1 MLLGSTERYSI
12 PYLQNAD
19 PVEGDPPALGD
30 SQRLQGEEQPALE
43 QQLRAEADHRAEQ
56 DLIAE
61 GKHALRQ
68 IVVLSE
74 EIDRLQK
81 ERMNLIEELNICR
94 LEMSQDSALDR
105 QIKEHHLLLVLL
117 FAEI

>member
-1 MLLGSTERYSI
+1 M
-12 PYLQNAD
+12 
-19 PVEGDPPALGD
+19 
-30 SQRLQGEEQPALE
+30 
-43 QQLRAEADHRAEQ
+43 
-56 DLIAE
+56 
-61 GKHALRQ
+61 
-68 IVVLSE
+68 VLSE

-117 FAEI
+117 FAEIESLREQHCRKEEELCELRRCSLK

>member
-1 MLLGSTERYSI
+1 M
-12 PYLQNAD
+12 
-19 PVEGDPPALGD
+19 
-30 SQRLQGEEQPALE
+30 
-43 QQLRAEADHRAEQ
+43 
-56 DLIAE
+56 
-61 GKHALRQ
+61 
-68 IVVLSE
+68 LSE

-117 FAEI
+117 FAEV